1 MQRAWRHESE
11 TGGSSVQENQ
21 QAVDLEEGAKPHLE
35 VTVHNEDDGETYE
48 LHVNPPET
56 LAKAIERLYKN
67 KLRLE
72 RQPDDRLRCESG
84 GEDVFQFEELTFR
97 EYIAAGHCP
106 ELDWLFAG
114 GTGGA

>member
-1 MQRAWRHESE
+1 M
-11 TGGSSVQENQ
+11 QENQ
-21 QAVDLEEGAKPHLE
+21 EAEQQDEDTAPPLE
-35 VTVHNEDDGETYE
+35 VTVHNEDDGESYP
-48 LHVNPPET
+48 LHVTRSET

-84 GEDVFQFEELTFR
+84 GEDVFQFEGLTFKQYL
-97 EYIAAGHCP
+97 EAGHCP

-114 GTGGA
+114 GTGGASVVPCS